1 MINAYVIRS
10 REVLYML
17 KIQPLKG
24 MKDYLPDE
32 TALREYALNTIHE
45 VYRRHGFNRITT
57 PMLEE
62 IGNLTGSE
70 GGDNLNLI
78 FKVLKR
84 GEKLS
89 DTLSS
94 GRTEALA
101 DMGLRYDLTLPL
113 ARFYAANRHLL
124 PIPFKV
130 IQMDRAFRAER
141 PQKGRMRE
149 FMQCDIDIIG
159 DDSINAETELIHIT
173 AKALSALGFDNFIVL
188 VNDRRV
194 LYGLLAS
201 FGFSQESLPA
211 LCMAIDK
218 ADKIGVDGVRGELAQ
233 KGHNRE
239 AVDALC
245 EFLFRD
251 DLMPEDAADR
261 IADKA
266 PAESLVRILRN
277 VRALAGDNYRVAYH
291 PSLVRGQGYYTG
303 AVFEIICPS
312 FSGSIAGGGRYD
324 GMIGKFTGQ
333 AVPAVGFSIGFERV
347 CALLSEKGLT
357 VPAPDK
363 IAVLYREE
371 HDFTNVLKKAD
382 DLAHHHTVTV
392 LRQAKKL
399 GKQLETLETM
409 GFASVAFA
417 DRDEIKV
424 LGRHSVSEKTTPSTH
439 GIVCTNQ

>member
-1 MINAYVIRS
+1 
-10 REVLYML
+10 ML

-45 VYRRHGFNRITT
+45 VYRRHGFSRITT

-70 GGDNLNLI
+70 CGDNLNLI

-84 GEKLS
+84 GDKLS
-89 DTLSS
+89 ETLAS

-124 PIPFKV
+124 PLPFKV

-159 DDSINAETELIHIT
+159 DDSIHAETELIHVT
-173 AKALSALGFDNFIVL
+173 AKALSALGFENFIVL
-188 VNDRRV
+188 VNDRR
-194 LYGLLAS
+194 LLNGLLVS

-211 LCMAIDK
+211 LCLAIDK
-218 ADKIGVDGVRGELAQ
+218 ADKIGVEGVRAELVQ
-233 KGHNRE
+233 KGHNHE

-251 DLMPEDAADR
+251 NLTPENAADR
-261 IADKA
+261 LADKA
-266 PAESLVRILRN
+266 SAESLVCIIRD
-277 VRALAGDNYRVAYH
+277 VHALAGDKYRVAYH

-333 AVPAVGFSIGFERV
+333 AIPAVGFSIGFERV
-347 CALLSEKGLT
+347 CALLSEKGFAT
-357 VPAPDK
+357 SAPVK

-371 HDFTNVLKKAD
+371 HDFAYVLKKAD
-382 DLAHHHTVTV
+382 DLAQHHTVTV
-392 LRQAKKL
+392 FRQAKKL
-399 GKQLETLETM
+399 SKQLETLEAM

-417 DRDEIKV
+417 DREEIKV
-424 LGRHSVSEKTTPSTH
+424 LGRYNASEKTTPPAH
-439 GIVCTNQ
+439 GTAYIK